1 MWQRIQTLYLIIIA
15 VLMVL
20 FAFSDIFIL
29 SSTDGRALILDAWT
43 LRDLSSQTSQAGVWG
58 LGVLAILAGVLA
70 VSVIFIY
77 RNRVLQARLST
88 LNALLLVG
96 LIGLMGYAGYT
107 TSAGLSLGFKFAIA
121 YPLIAVILQVMT
133 IRAIWLDEALVRT
146 SQRLRD

>member
-133 IRAIWLDEALVRT
+133 IRAIWMDEALVRT

>member
-1 MWQRIQTLYLIIIA
+1 MWQRIQTLYLIIVA

-29 SSTDGRALILDAWT
+29 SSTDGKALILDAWT
-43 LRDLSSQTSQAGVWG
+43 LRDLSTQTSQAGVWG

-70 VSVIFIY
+70 VSIIFIY

-88 LNALLLVG
+88 LNTLLLVG

-133 IRAIWLDEALVRT
+133 IRAIWMDEALVRT

>member
-15 VLMVL
+15 LLMGL

-29 SSTDGRALILDAWT
+29 SSTDGKAVILDAWT
-43 LRDLSSQTSQAGVWG
+43 LRDLSTQTSQAGVWG
-58 LGVLAILAGVLA
+58 MGVLAILAGVLA

-96 LIGLMGYAGYT
+96 LVGLMGYAGYT

-121 YPLIAVILQVMT
+121 YPLVAVILQVMA

>member
-15 VLMVL
+15 LLMGL

-29 SSTDGRALILDAWT
+29 SSTDGKAVILDAWT
-43 LRDLSSQTSQAGVWG
+43 LRDLSTQTSQAGVWG
-58 LGVLAILAGVLA
+58 MGVLAILAGVLA

-121 YPLIAVILQVMT
+121 YPLVAVILQVMA

>member
-1 MWQRIQTLYLIIIA
+1 MWQRIQTLYLIIVA

-29 SSTDGRALILDAWT
+29 SSTDGKALILDAWT
-43 LRDLSSQTSQAGVWG
+43 LRDLSTQTSQAGVWG

-70 VSVIFIY
+70 VSIIFIY

>member
-15 VLMVL
+15 LLMGL

-29 SSTDGRALILDAWT
+29 SSTDGKALILDAWT
-43 LRDLSSQTSQAGVWG
+43 LRDLSTQTSQAGVWG
-58 LGVLAILAGVLA
+58 MGVLAILAGVLA

-96 LIGLMGYAGYT
+96 LVGLMGYAGYT

-121 YPLIAVILQVMT
+121 YPLVAVILQVMA